1 MGIIGDLLTRK
12 AAPATVPAKPAPP
25 MQFLSSSQL
34 IGKNMW
40 SQFVD
45 GFERNPYVFQ
55 CINIRAGSV
64 SSVPPV
70 IFDTAGNEIT
80 NPEHPLKKLLERP
93 NPRQSWAQFIS
104 QVETYLGI
112 NGNAFIYP
120 VTTHFSGIRELWCF
134 NSGEV
139 TPVRT
144 NNKFEPVS
152 AWILNFGDSTRTVT
166 PDELIHIKLNNSSDK
181 VFGVSPMYVARINV
195 EMQNAAGVWNKNTL
209 ENGARPSLIM
219 KVHGNLTSKQRKELR
234 AEVRNKQQGP
244 ENNGNVMIIDD
255 QMDATPNGFTAVE
268 MDFVEGMVM
277 NSRAICV
284 AYNVPSELVGDVANK
299 TYANL
304 AEARSQYAKSCV
316 LPELELIYGELSNYL
331 LPWYDDVGRMTYD
344 VAQVQDLA
352 GDQTAMYTAITTC
365 DFLTTNEKREIF
377 GYDDVGSDGDVILT
391 SMSRLPLNEAVYAVP
406 VQPMQQDPGDGGE
419 PDADTGE
426 SL

>member
-1 MGIIGDLLTRK
+1 MGILGDMLTRK
-12 AAPATVPAKPAPP
+12 AKPTAVPPKPP
-25 MQFLSSSQL
+25 QIHFLSSSQL

-55 CINIRAGSV
+55 CVNIRAGSV
-64 SSVPPV
+64 ASVPP
-70 IFDTAGNEIT
+70 IIYDNAGNEII
-80 NPEHPLKKLLERP
+80 NPEHPLRKLLDRP

-120 VTTHFSGIRELWCF
+120 VTTHFSGVRELWAF

-152 AWILNFGDSTRTVT
+152 SWILNFGDSTKTVT
-166 PDELIHIKLNNSSDK
+166 PDKLIHIKLNNSSDK

-195 EMQNAAGVWNKNTL
+195 EMQNAAGIWNKNTL

-219 KVHGNLTSKQRKELR
+219 KYRGSLTKQQKRDLR
-234 AEVRNKQQGP
+234 AEVREKQQGP
-244 ENNGNVMIIDD
+244 DNNANVMLVDD
-255 QMDATPNGFTAVE
+255 SLDVTPNGFTAVE

-316 LPELELIYGELSNYL
+316 LPELELIYGELANYL

-352 GDQTAMYTAITTC
+352 GDQTAMYNAITTC

-391 SMSRLPLNEAVYAVP
+391 NMSRIPLNEAAVAVQ
-406 VQPMQQDPGDGGE
+406 VQPMEQPPKEGE
-419 PDADTGE
+419 DANTGQGV
-426 SL
+426 